1 MGSPGTIRYPELDA
15 CRGIAIIMMV
25 IFHLVFDV
33 SFFSWYPIQVD
44 TGFWRIFAG
53 ATASLFI
60 LIAGVAVSIKA
71 SWKGAVSAGEQALPF
86 IKRGITLLVAGFIV
100 TIGTYVALRG
110 EGYVVF
116 GILHLLGVSTILS
129 PLFFRMGRMAALPGG
144 LIIVTGWISTLPYG
158 TIWLAWIG
166 MHPPCFYSVDYVP
179 LIPWFGVFLLGMAGG
194 SMLYADGQRSF
205 QMPSV
210 PDGIMRP
217 LATAGRHSL
226 LIYFVHQP
234 IIIAFLSVIF
244 KTVPGW

>member
-1 MGSPGTIRYPELDA
+1 
-15 CRGIAIIMMV
+15 MV
-25 IFHLVFDV
+25 IFHLVFDL

-44 TGFWRIFAG
+44 AGFWRIFAG

-71 SWKGAVSAGEQALPF
+71 SRKGAVPAIERALPF
-86 IKRGITLLVAGFIV
+86 IKRGITLLFAGFIV

-129 PLFFRMGRMAALPGG
+129 PLFFRMGRMVVIPGV
-144 LIIVTGWISTLPYG
+144 LIILTGWFISLPYG

-166 MHPPCFYSVDYVP
+166 IHPPCFYSVDYVP
-179 LIPWFGVFLLGMAGG
+179 LIPWFGIFLLGMAGG
-194 SMLYADGQRSF
+194 SILYANGQRSF
-205 QMPSV
+205 EMPPV
-210 PDGIMRP
+210 PCCILKP
-217 LATAGRHSL
+217 LVVAGRHSL
-226 LIYFVHQP
+226 LLYFIHQP

-244 KTVPGW
+244 KTVPSW